1 MSNNKMRRFA
11 GRLYARHTASYLLR
25 QILKGKFTSR
35 EAQYIL
41 SPINS
46 ITYRVTEEGRL
57 IPVAMNMLDYNAP
70 PLSLAIQPFTDVS
83 GFPVWVSLRSLEP
96 VSEVPKSD
104 EEHISNVCAILRRLQ
119 EKVKNESEEE

>member
-46 ITYRVTEEGRL
+46 STYRVTEEGRL
-57 IPVAMNMLDYNAP
+57 TPVAMNMLDDNAP
-70 PLSLAIQPFTDVS
+70 PLSLAIQPFDVR

-104 EEHISNVCAILRRLQ
+104 EEHINNVCAILRRLQ